1 MQFGFGLHLHSD
13 IPVPGAV
20 VPDCP
25 IIAPT
30 KRIVRDSFAPGTND
44 PGFSKIG
51 SAIFYQHSDASF
63 LCDAQQISVRT
74 RDDSHID
81 DVGAQLIANAL
92 PALLWLAG
100 SFMLHAACVRL
111 PTSGV
116 VAIAGHSGSGKSRL
130 ASACVANGAELIG
143 DDSLA
148 LSMVGERALAAGL
161 PGGWYARNGDDGA
174 RHFCPAPAGAAMGMA
189 QIDLIVFIDDRPQSD
204 GFVPRLTAL
213 ELLLQH
219 RHRPQVPKLLGKQL
233 QVLAMA
239 ADFAQHVPS
248 FTIHPASIAAL
259 TIEDLAQMCET
270 AIAPIGAT

>member
-30 KRIVRDSFAPGTND
+30 IRIVRDSFAPGTND

-51 SAIFYQHSDASF
+51 SAILYQHSDASF
-63 LCDAQQISVRT
+63 LCDAQQISVQT
-74 RDDSHID
+74 RDDAHID

-111 PTSGV
+111 PTGGV

-130 ASACVANGAELIG
+130 AGASPPWRNQG
-143 DDSLA
+143 PSQ
-148 LSMVGERALAAGL
+148 
-161 PGGWYARNGDDGA
+161 RNGKNRTIKRA
-174 RHFCPAPAGAAMGMA
+174 TPNQNAASTIN
-189 QIDLIVFIDDRPQSD
+189 QRS
-204 GFVPRLTAL
+204 
-213 ELLLQH
+213 
-219 RHRPQVPKLLGKQL
+219 
-233 QVLAMA
+233 A
-239 ADFAQHVPS
+239 AA
-248 FTIHPASIAAL
+248 
-259 TIEDLAQMCET
+259 
-270 AIAPIGAT
+270 